1 MKYLKYIAL
10 LFMTSFIACDDY
22 LDIDPVGQIIPKSV
36 DDYRSFLTTA
46 YAVAKD
52 HKVLSTYRGDELS
65 LEQDAVG
72 IEQYEDIFIW
82 NDENPSPLVRSFA
95 FASFYNTIFYA
106 NHVIDNKDTMT
117 GEQEVIDQLVGEAYA
132 MRALQY
138 FELVNL
144 YAVPYNKTTAT
155 TDVGVPITTHYD
167 ADKTYPKQTVQAVYD
182 LILSDI
188 EASENLLIAVIQP
201 LGFNYRFSIVAIH
214 SFKSRVFLY
223 QKEWQKSVDASE
235 AALEINANLMDLNAS
250 SDSMPSEYNSVESI
264 LALETVASFDM
275 ANNASISESLI
286 ESYDQTSDRR
296 FEAYFTKVKG
306 VYKTKK
312 SAYDGFKCTFR
323 VAELYLN
330 KAEALAELNEQAVAA
345 STLLALAKYRYTAQ
359 GFESYKTALNALL
372 IDDLKIEILEERKR
386 ELAIEGHRWNDLR
399 RTSQAQISKI
409 FGGEIFILEQQDARY
424 VIPFPKDAQISNP
437 NL

>member
-1 MKYLKYIAL
+1 MKYLKYIVL
-10 LFMTSFIACDDY
+10 LFMTSFISCNDY
-22 LDIDPVGQIIPKSV
+22 LDIEPIGQIIPKTV

-46 YAVAKD
+46 YASAKE

-65 LEQDAVG
+65 LKKDAVG

-95 FASFYNTIFYA
+95 YASFYTTIFYT
-106 NHVIDNKDTMT
+106 NHVIDNKETMT
-117 GEQEVIDQLVGEAYA
+117 GVQEEIDQLVGEAHA
-132 MRALQY
+132 LRALMY

-144 YAVPYNKTTAT
+144 YAVPYNKSTAV
-155 TDVGVPITTHYD
+155 TDIGVPLTSHYD
-167 ADKTYPKQTVQAVYD
+167 SDKEYPKQSIQAVYD
-182 LILSDI
+182 FILSDI
-188 EASENLLIAVIQP
+188 EQSETLLTTVEQA
-201 LGFNYRFSIVAIH
+201 LGFNYRFSVVAIH

-223 QKEWQKSVDASE
+223 QKEWRKSLDASQY
-235 AALEINANLMDLNAS
+235 ALDINSNLMDLNADTS
-250 SDSMPSEYNSVESI
+250 IMPSEYNAVESI

-275 ANNASISESLI
+275 ANNASISDVLI
-286 ESYDQTSDRR
+286 NSYEPAMDLR
-296 FEAYFTKVKG
+296 FALYFTDVNG

-312 SAYDGFKCTFR
+312 SAHDKFKCTFR

-330 KAEALAELNEQAVAA
+330 KAEALAQLQEKVLAET
-345 STLLALAKYRYTAQ
+345 SLLELAKNRYTTL
-359 GFESYKTALNALL
+359 GFQAYKTTLNGLSL
-372 IDDLKIEILEERKR
+372 EDLQVEILEERKR

-399 RTSQAQISKI
+399 RTSQAKISKT
-409 FGGEIFILEQQDARY
+409 FGGEIFILQQQDTRY

>member
-1 MKYLKYIAL
+1 MKYLKYIAV

-22 LDIDPVGQIIPKSV
+22 LDLDPVGQIIPKTV

-46 YAVAKD
+46 YASATD
-52 HKVLSTYRGDELS
+52 HKVLTTYRGDELS
-65 LEQDAVG
+65 LEEGAVG

-95 FASFYNTIFYA
+95 YASFYNTIFYA
-106 NHVIDNKDTMT
+106 NHVIDNKDIMT
-117 GEQEVIDQLVGEAYA
+117 GEQEEIDQLVGEAYA
-132 MRALQY
+132 LRALQY

-144 YAVPYNKTTAT
+144 YAVPYHKTTAT

-167 ADKTYPKQTVQAVYD
+167 SDKTYTKQTVQTVYD

-188 EASENLLIAVIQP
+188 DASENLLTTVEQV
-201 LGFNYRFSIVAIH
+201 LGFNYRFSVVAIQ

-223 QKEWQKSVDASE
+223 QNEWQKSVDASE
-235 AALEINANLMDLNAS
+235 AALEINANLMDLNISA
-250 SDSMPSEYNSVESI
+250 DMMPSEYNSVESI
-264 LALETVASFDM
+264 LALEAVASFDI

-286 ESYDQTSDRR
+286 ASYKQTSDRR
-296 FEAYFTKVKG
+296 FEAYFTNVKG
-306 VYKTKK
+306 VFKTKK
-312 SAYDGFKCTFR
+312 SGHDRFKCTFR

-330 KAEALAELNEQAVAA
+330 KAEALAELKEQALAET
-345 STLLALAKYRYTAQ
+345 TLLALAKYRYTAQ
-359 GFESYKTALNALL
+359 GLEDYTTALKAMSL
-372 IDDLKIEILEERKR
+372 DDLKTEILEERKR

-399 RTSQAQISKI
+399 RTSQAKISKS
-409 FGGEIFILEQQDARY
+409 FGGKIFVLENQDVRY